1 MTLRSRQAHG
11 SIRTW
16 RRHFP
21 LTSVD
26 DVVELFRDILLAYGF
41 HPLESSE
48 RLRALRRHESSVS
61 DSHYTS
67 TDHGINIL
75 TSHKQE
81 PDLAFV
87 SILLGLIEHQLTEP
101 EGHTSFR
108 LKARPSHNLSLSP
121 KHNHRTICSPLSIH
135 VELPE
140 EDVFTGTG
148 GEQTTPDL
156 LPHSPDE
163 SETKSQCGSISSVGR
178 VSTRRRRGADRVR
191 RRHILSTSSDQNP
204 PNLNAN
210 GAQRRFS
217 DSTAP
222 TSFPCITFEEME
234 QRYHDFFNL
243 ITTSPKLLPFMIPP
257 STSKLNEIRPSAST
271 TAPAKTQ
278 WATRQLICAVCE
290 VLWCRMTVNKSRE
303 RLAHSQSIHSLLS
316 AGILD
321 SFGLAYATVAACR
334 LLGYLDVDLA
344 LSEDHGWVEFGP
356 PDARQTAD
364 VASWIPGA
372 HLLTARENDTPDSTV
387 EQGSECG
394 SHDDTRDKNNP
405 PPIRVPPL
413 VQSWLYVNGH
423 PVICRPSMRAV
434 VAAVAALQPGSSLP
448 AYPQVPTSAPSSEG
462 FGTPPLTPHTPRSS
476 DLISP
481 NGLARHLSSSTA
493 MSMQLVTLKHR
504 LLWLFFD
511 AGCLSRYPL
520 GLTNLG
526 DLEDAFPCIDNLKLF
541 SGTFHSNYPVSI
553 PDGALNRGEP
563 FSMAL
568 ALYHKA
574 VDVDRFFYANQH
586 VYPYTCLASCLYRHG
601 DNRGALRYWSE
612 AARVMGHYNHSSE
625 DWEIYRELLEVA
637 TQLMPQMF
645 RCAAEASR
653 SCSEGA
659 VETDPDGCLYQPGNI
674 LDDPQCLAHLLAFY
688 DHLCLWEEGS
698 PVPVL
703 HVGWVDKLMVSLTRF
718 SQRARRLLRLSVNSS
733 RFDENTPQCT
743 ATISEPVVFVDN
755 GLPTKR
761 TRRHSRSVPV
771 DRDESQSQ
779 TQPSPTNSI
788 TVSDRNFKTV
798 SQAVWSVIPK
808 PKPKEIANLVSTT
821 TIPSNATNTGSAK
834 ATTSQVTNQANSA
847 KTDSRIPVDAIPHV
861 FGSHTTHPI
870 TVDQSKST
878 KKKKNVKSKS
888 RSKAKELPPYDVQVR
903 VDAPDLKPQNES
915 ARSNSPVV
923 ADQNGDLHEILLLQ
937 EPTSPDT
944 LSTSELLSHDDIL
957 ASLAEVCDQRLLNP
971 AFLWGLERNV
981 PFLPA
986 NVAPEDAFTRLLSV
1000 LEPDS
1005 GSLFPTPPNSGGLY
1019 EPVTE
1024 KLAVDHSD
1032 PLDSAGKSLSDV
1044 EDFTNTEFVLS
1055 TECTE
1060 GQASEHSSDIP
1071 LFPDC
1076 LDSVD
1081 GTENMVALDE
1091 ISDEFLQSVSDL
1103 VQGEHTTTT
1112 PPPDVL
1118 SLTSPVT
1125 ESSGYHHGV
1134 HSPQE
1139 ADRAKPRTMEE
1150 LTVDLVLNSIKMVSI
1165 IELLRAPRFNSSAI
1179 KLALTAQS
1187 QVCMRRTGLCPASN
1201 V

>member
-1 MTLRSRQAHG
+1 MVERLAHLAGIACSVTPKRKRERHCFSARHPSPIPPTLTSFDMRRNFWVVARSKGHPRDQILYPISFAEPKSSLTMTLRSRQAHG

-48 RLRALRRHESSVS
+48 RLRALCRHESSVS

-67 TDHGINIL
+67 TDHGINIP

-121 KHNHRTICSPLSIH
+121 KHNHRATCSPLSVH

-156 LPHSPDE
+156 LPHSADE

-257 STSKLNEIRPSAST
+257 SISKLNEIRPSASA

-364 VASWIPGA
+364 VASWVPGA
-372 HLLTARENDTPDSTV
+372 HLLTARESDAPDNTV
-387 EQGSECG
+387 EPGSECG
-394 SHDDTRDKNNP
+394 SQDDTREKNNP

-448 AYPQVPTSAPSSEG
+448 AYPQAPTSAPSSEG
-462 FGTPPLTPHTPRSS
+462 FGTPPLTPHTPCSS

-493 MSMQLVTLKHR
+493 MSMQV
-504 LLWLFFD
+504 
-511 AGCLSRYPL
+511 ANSSNG
-520 GLTNLG
+520 NL
-526 DLEDAFPCIDNLKLF
+526 N
-541 SGTFHSNYPVSI
+541 
-553 PDGALNRGEP
+553 
-563 FSMAL
+563 
-568 ALYHKA
+568 
-574 VDVDRFFYANQH
+574 
-586 VYPYTCLASCLYRHG
+586 
-601 DNRGALRYWSE
+601 
-612 AARVMGHYNHSSE
+612 YNHSSE

-674 LDDPQCLAHLLAFY
+674 LD
-688 DHLCLWEEGS
+688 
-698 PVPVL
+698 
-703 HVGWVDKLMVSLTRF
+703 
-718 SQRARRLLRLSVNSS
+718 
-733 RFDENTPQCT
+733 
-743 ATISEPVVFVDN
+743 
-755 GLPTKR
+755 
-761 TRRHSRSVPV
+761 
-771 DRDESQSQ
+771 
-779 TQPSPTNSI
+779 
-788 TVSDRNFKTV
+788 
-798 SQAVWSVIPK
+798 
-808 PKPKEIANLVSTT
+808 
-821 TIPSNATNTGSAK
+821 
-834 ATTSQVTNQANSA
+834 
-847 KTDSRIPVDAIPHV
+847 
-861 FGSHTTHPI
+861 
-870 TVDQSKST
+870 QSKST

-888 RSKAKELPPYDVQVR
+888 RSIAKELPLYDIQVR
-903 VDAPDLKPQNES
+903 VDAPDLKPQSES
-915 ARSNSPVV
+915 ALSNSPVG
-923 ADQNGDLHEILLLQ
+923 ADQNGDLHEVLLLQ

-1112 PPPDVL
+1112 SPPDVL

-1150 LTVDLVLNSIKMVSI
+1150 LMVDLVLNSIKMVSI

>member
-1 MTLRSRQAHG
+1 MGHTTVNLCRMRSSVVSHDSKQIPGAISTFTKHPLSPVSRQAHG

-48 RLRALRRHESSVS
+48 RLRALCRHESSVS

-67 TDHGINIL
+67 TDHGINIP

-121 KHNHRTICSPLSIH
+121 KHNHRATCSPLSVH

-156 LPHSPDE
+156 LPHSADE

-243 ITTSPKLLPFMIPP
+243 ITTSPKV
-257 STSKLNEIRPSAST
+257 T
-271 TAPAKTQ
+271 
-278 WATRQLICAVCE
+278 
-290 VLWCRMTVNKSRE
+290 
-303 RLAHSQSIHSLLS
+303 
-316 AGILD
+316 GILD

-364 VASWIPGA
+364 VASWVPGA
-372 HLLTARENDTPDSTV
+372 HLLTARESDAPDNTV
-387 EQGSECG
+387 EPGSECG
-394 SHDDTRDKNNP
+394 SQDDTREKNNP

-448 AYPQVPTSAPSSEG
+448 AYPQAPTSAPSSEG
-462 FGTPPLTPHTPRSS
+462 FGTPPLTPHTPCSS

-493 MSMQLVTLKHR
+493 MSMQ
-504 LLWLFFD
+504 
-511 AGCLSRYPL
+511 
-520 GLTNLG
+520 
-526 DLEDAFPCIDNLKLF
+526 
-541 SGTFHSNYPVSI
+541 
-553 PDGALNRGEP
+553 
-563 FSMAL
+563 
-568 ALYHKA
+568 A

-779 TQPSPTNSI
+779 TQPSPTNSMSI
-788 TVSDRNFKTV
+788 SDRNSKTV

-847 KTDSRIPVDAIPHV
+847 KTDSRILVDAIPHV

-888 RSKAKELPPYDVQVR
+888 RSIAKELPLYDIQVR
-903 VDAPDLKPQNES
+903 VDAPDLKPQSES
-915 ARSNSPVV
+915 ALSNSPVG
-923 ADQNGDLHEILLLQ
+923 ADQNGDLHEVLLLQ

-944 LSTSELLSHDDIL
+944 LSTSGLLIHDYIL

-1112 PPPDVL
+1112 SPPDVL

-1150 LTVDLVLNSIKMVSI
+1150 LMVDLVLNSIKMVSI